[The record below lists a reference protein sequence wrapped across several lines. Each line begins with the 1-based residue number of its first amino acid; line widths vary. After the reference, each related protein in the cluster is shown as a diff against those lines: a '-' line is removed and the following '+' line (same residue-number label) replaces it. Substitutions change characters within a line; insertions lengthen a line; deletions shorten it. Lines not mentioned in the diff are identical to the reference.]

1 MIKRLLILVI
11 AVFSLSATGVARKI
25 GGISMPET
33 LRAGKDTLILN
44 GAGVR
49 TKFFMDIYVGGLFLK
64 KKENNWSRIINADES
79 MAVRLHIVS
88 RMVTPKRMES
98 NTREGFRKSTGGNT
112 APIRDQIDKFIS
124 IFKTGI
130 NKYDYYD
137 ITYITGKGTLVYK
150 NGKLKARANG
160 LNFKQAL
167 FGIWLGGDPV
177 QSGLKKGMLGL

>member
-1 MIKRLLILVI
+1 MIKRLLIAAI
-11 AVFSLSATGVARKI
+11 AVFSLSATGEARKI
-25 GGISMPET
+25 GGISMPGT
-33 LRAGKDTLILN
+33 LKAGKDTLILN
-44 GAGVR
+44 GTGIR
-49 TKFFMDIYVGGLFLK
+49 TKFFMDIYVGGLFLQK
-64 KKENNWSRIINADES
+64 MERNGRRIINADEP
-79 MAVRLHIVS
+79 MAIRLHIVS

-98 NTREGFRKSTGGNT
+98 NTREGFEKSTGGNI

-137 ITYITGKGTLVYK
+137 IIYIPGKGTQVYK
-150 NGKLKARANG
+150 NGKLKARAPG

-177 QSGLKKGMLGL
+177 QPNLKKGMLGL